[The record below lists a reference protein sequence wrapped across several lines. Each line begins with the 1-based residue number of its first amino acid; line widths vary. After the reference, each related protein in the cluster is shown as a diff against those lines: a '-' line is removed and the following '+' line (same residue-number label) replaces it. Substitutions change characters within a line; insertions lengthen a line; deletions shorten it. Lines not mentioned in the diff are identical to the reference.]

1 MRSVKNSLSL
11 AWEKINTVIERD
23 IVFVMAIMVGG
34 LLHSNEYGMRGFP
47 MPWLFTSG
55 GPHVHVEVGALIFS
69 LIIVTALVVAVEV
82 LNAVSRRGTEPTA
95 FRNTGS
101 QASVYANT
109 YDDSHEFQ
117 DIPDTGAFER
127 KDTRNYSKA
136 LQKNQKLFRKN
147 ESAVNKPVPTRTK
160 YVMGHGEKSLLRIFL
175 SIFAVSIILLGAV
188 AGVFQNDSFD
198 DDIASDDNDTEY
210 TDDSSDDY
218 GSLID
223 TPFFNDDEYLQ
234 SECDRIIDLL
244 RTGDEAGLAEIGE
257 GDVKSLLALT
267 DWATAEFQRDFRYA
281 VSGDPDEGFIRFLV
295 TNDSDSYILCI
306 KFVGDGLAT
315 DEAKASVAGLSAC
328 TSKPWDDYD
337 SEDEDAWGKFKTA
350 VDENRIVIGDDEF
363 MGYNILTW

>member
-1 MRSVKNSLSL
+1 
-11 AWEKINTVIERD
+11 
-23 IVFVMAIMVGG
+23 
-34 LLHSNEYGMRGFP
+34 
-47 MPWLFTSG
+47 
-55 GPHVHVEVGALIFS
+55 
-69 LIIVTALVVAVEV
+69 
-82 LNAVSRRGTEPTA
+82 
-95 FRNTGS
+95 
-101 QASVYANT
+101 
-109 YDDSHEFQ
+109 
-117 DIPDTGAFER
+117 
-127 KDTRNYSKA
+127 
-136 LQKNQKLFRKN
+136 
-147 ESAVNKPVPTRTK
+147 
-160 YVMGHGEKSLLRIFL
+160 MGHGEKSLLRIFL

-234 SECDRIIDLL
+234 SECDRIFDML
-244 RTGDEAGLAEIGE
+244 RTGDETGLAEIGE
-257 GDVKSLLALT
+257 GDVQSLLALT
-267 DWATAEFQRDFRYA
+267 DWTTAEFQRDFRYA